1 MAETDSQPS
10 MAQSSLAKVAVLIS
24 GNGTN
29 MAALLYA
36 SRMPDSPYD
45 IVLVASNDPD
55 AGGLTV
61 AEAEGIPTFALSHAG
76 LSREEHDRAMDAA
89 IRKSG
94 AEFVALAGYMRILS
108 DEMVAK
114 WEGRMLNIHPA
125 LLPKYKGLHTHRRAL
140 EADDEFGGSSVHLVT
155 TELDGGEVL
164 GQIKVAI
171 IDGDTEET
179 LAYRVKLA
187 EHQLY
192 PRVLSDFVSRP
203 YDRDWLL
210 EQVRQ
215 RALALPEVDERPS
228 HGAPGWRTGGK
239 TGKYFAYFNDQ
250 HHGEQHIA
258 LLAKTS
264 GPDELAELVER
275 DPEAFYKP
283 AYYGASGWVG
293 LILNR
298 PGCDWSQV
306 DYWLERSW
314 RSVAPKRLTGLRD
327 AAEEF

>member
-1 MAETDSQPS
+1 

-192 PRVLSDFVSRP
+192 PRVLADFVSRP

-215 RALALPEVDERPS
+215 RALALPEVEERPS

-275 DPEAFYKP
+275 DPEAFYRP

>member
-1 MAETDSQPS
+1 MAETG
-10 MAQSSLAKVAVLIS
+10 LAKVAVLIS
-24 GNGTN
+24 GSGTN

-36 SRMPDSPYD
+36 SRLPDSPYD

-61 AEAEGIPTFALSHAG
+61 AEAEGIPTFSLSHLG
-76 LSREEHDRAMDAA
+76 MSREEHDRAMDAA
-89 IRKSG
+89 IRKTG

-140 EADDEFGGSSVHLVT
+140 EAEDEFGGSSVHLVT
-155 TELDGGEVL
+155 SELDGGEVL

-192 PRVLSDFVSRP
+192 PRVLADFISRP
-203 YDRDWLL
+203 YNRDWLL

-215 RALALPEVDERPS
+215 RATALPETEERPS

-239 TGKYFAYFNDQ
+239 SGKYFAYFSDQ
-250 HHGEQHIA
+250 HHGEEHVA
-258 LLAKTS
+258 LLVKTS
-264 GPDELAELVER
+264 GLDELAELVER

-293 LILNR
+293 VILNR

-314 RSVAPKRLTGLRD
+314 RSMAPKRLTGLLD
-327 AAEEF
+327 AADEF

>member
-1 MAETDSQPS
+1 MAD
-10 MAQSSLAKVAVLIS
+10 AGLAKVAVLIS
-24 GNGTN
+24 GSGTN

-36 SRMPDSPYD
+36 SRLPDSPYD

-61 AEAEGIPTFALSHAG
+61 AEAEGIPTFSLSHQG
-76 LSREEHDRAMDAA
+76 MSREEHDRAMDAA
-89 IRKSG
+89 ICKTG

-125 LLPKYKGLHTHRRAL
+125 LLPKYKGLYTHRRAL

-155 TELDGGEVL
+155 SELDGGEVL

-192 PRVLSDFVSRP
+192 PRVLADFVSRP
-203 YDRDWLL
+203 YNRDWLL

-215 RALALPEVDERPS
+215 RALALPEAEERPS

-239 TGKYFAYFNDQ
+239 SGKYFAYFSDQ
-250 HHGEQHIA
+250 HHGEEHVA
-258 LLAKTS
+258 LLVKTS

-275 DPEAFYKP
+275 DPEAFYRP
-283 AYYGASGWVG
+283 AYYGAGGWVG
-293 LILNR
+293 VILNR

-314 RSVAPKRLTGLRD
+314 RSLAPKRLTGLLD
-327 AAEEF
+327 VADDF

>member
-1 MAETDSQPS
+1 

-55 AGGLTV
+55 SGGLTV

-192 PRVLSDFVSRP
+192 PRVLADFVSRP

-215 RALALPEVDERPS
+215 RALVLPEVEERPS

>member
-1 MAETDSQPS
+1 MAD
-10 MAQSSLAKVAVLIS
+10 AGLAKVAVLIS
-24 GNGTN
+24 GSGTN

-36 SRMPDSPYD
+36 SRLPDSPYD

-89 IRKSG
+89 IRKTG

-108 DEMVAK
+108 DEMVTK

-155 TELDGGEVL
+155 SELDGGEVL

-192 PRVLSDFVSRP
+192 PRVLADFVSRP
-203 YDRDWLL
+203 YNRDWLL

-215 RALALPEVDERPS
+215 RALALPEAEERPS

-239 TGKYFAYFNDQ
+239 SGRYFAYFSDQ
-250 HHGEQHIA
+250 HHGEEHVA
-258 LLAKTS
+258 LLVKTS

-293 LILNR
+293 VILNR

-314 RSVAPKRLTGLRD
+314 RSMAPKRLTGLLD
-327 AAEEF
+327 AADEF